1 MQIVRSSGPASASF
15 GIKPVRF
22 VLGIIA
28 CVGVALTLFSLLFG
42 FRSIPTNSVGV
53 KLRFGA
59 LSGIEDPG
67 LTYVIPYVDELVIV
81 PTQRLLKL
89 EFGFGTS
96 GASNPYQ
103 QDRYAEDTETM
114 ITGDL
119 NTALVPWV
127 VQYRI
132 TDPKMYLFGVR
143 EPEQTLRDLSES
155 VMREV
160 IGDRTVDEVLTI
172 GRDDIE
178 TASLKRL
185 AELCSDYKL
194 GLQIQQVQLA
204 TVRPPAV
211 VQAAFNEVNQAQ
223 QEKQTAI
230 NQAWAVYNDAVPNAS
245 GQAKERLKQAE
256 AYAFHRVNQAKGD
269 AEKFTLLLAEY
280 RKAPDVTRRRIYLEQ
295 MQALL
300 PALQKKIIVDDSLKN
315 ILQTLPLTTPEST
328 PAPRQELPRMPPTFI
343 RILQSR
349 TMAIL
354 GLIFILTGLKWGS
367 MLFIVRQYEDAIVTR
382 FGKAIRTVTTP
393 GLKLKLPFF
402 DKVNRFDKRVLA
414 WDGPSTECPTK
425 DKLYLIVDCFARWRI
440 SDPLLYYNRLNDE
453 RSALSRLDDILGSET
468 RTAVATHDLVEVI
481 RVTKER
487 QPLRDP
493 ELEKSGT
500 VLPSK
505 LPDIQ
510 LGRGEIEKQITER
523 TRQKIADFG
532 IELLD
537 ERFKRSKYNPAV
549 AEKIIER
556 MSSERHQ
563 IAARFRSEGHGE
575 AANISGQKESEVA
588 SIISSANRDAL
599 KIEGLASP
607 TTSAALQPRLRS
619 ESQRFERRFFDVGL
633 PK

>member
-1 MQIVRSSGPASASF
+1 
-15 GIKPVRF
+15 
-22 VLGIIA
+22 
-28 CVGVALTLFSLLFG
+28 
-42 FRSIPTNSVGV
+42 
-53 KLRFGA
+53 
-59 LSGIEDPG
+59 
-67 LTYVIPYVDELVIV
+67 
-81 PTQRLLKL
+81 
-89 EFGFGTS
+89 
-96 GASNPYQ
+96 
-103 QDRYAEDTETM
+103 
-114 ITGDL
+114 
-119 NTALVPWV
+119 
-127 VQYRI
+127 
-132 TDPKMYLFGVR
+132 
-143 EPEQTLRDLSES
+143 
-155 VMREV
+155 
-160 IGDRTVDEVLTI
+160 
-172 GRDDIE
+172 
-178 TASLKRL
+178 
-185 AELCSDYKL
+185 
-194 GLQIQQVQLA
+194 
-204 TVRPPAV
+204 
-211 VQAAFNEVNQAQ
+211 
-223 QEKQTAI
+223 
-230 NQAWAVYNDAVPNAS
+230 
-245 GQAKERLKQAE
+245 
-256 AYAFHRVNQAKGD
+256 
-269 AEKFTLLLAEY
+269 
-280 RKAPDVTRRRIYLEQ
+280 
-295 MQALL
+295 
-300 PALQKKIIVDDSLKN
+300 
-315 ILQTLPLTTPEST
+315 
-328 PAPRQELPRMPPTFI
+328 MPPTLI

-354 GLIFILTGLKWGS
+354 GLVFVLTGLKWGS

-414 WDGPSTECPTK
+414 WDGPPTECPTK

-468 RTAVATHDLVEVI
+468 RTAVATHDLVEII
-481 RVTKER
+481 RVTKGR

-500 VLPSK
+500 ILPSK

-599 KIEGLASP
+599 KIEGEADAEAARIYASAY
-607 TTSAALQPRLRS
+607 SAPDAQDLYLFLRS
-619 ESQRFERRFFDVGL
+619 LDVASSAFEHDTTAVISTNSDLGRVLKSMSGSPL
-633 PK
+633 APTKPGQ